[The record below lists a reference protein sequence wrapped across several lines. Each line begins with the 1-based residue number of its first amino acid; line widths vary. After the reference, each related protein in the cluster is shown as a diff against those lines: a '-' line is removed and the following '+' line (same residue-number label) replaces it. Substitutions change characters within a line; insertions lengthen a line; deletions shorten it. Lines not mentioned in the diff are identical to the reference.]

1 MYTLSVNIAKNKNT
15 IVGITIAIL
24 LIATCGLGWAAY
36 TSQKKQ
42 DEMNSRDEIIKSHN
56 RETVVSLDEI
66 ASIKMP
72 CSKYSKASIVSDD
85 PDLLMGGSGCDT
97 ISDDYKTTG
106 IYKTTAFYTAG
117 LMKYR
122 TSAAKEAYGYYDYSK
137 CVKNPDYDEV
147 FTVIDSHRESVH
159 GIDFYF
165 CTFAGNMD
173 SYFITAR
180 TRISDTVYDAS
191 VMARGSETKD
201 IWPKFRGIIE
211 TFNYR

>member
-1 MYTLSVNIAKNKNT
+1 MNIAKNKNT

-42 DEMNSRDEIIKSHN
+42 DEMNTRDEYVKSNN
-56 RETVVSLDEI
+56 RETVVSLDQRT
-66 ASIKMP
+66 SIKLP
-72 CSKYSKASIVSDD
+72 CSASSRADIISDD
-85 PDLLMGGSGCDT
+85 PDLLIGNSICDT
-97 ISDDYKTTG
+97 INDDYTTTG

-191 VMARGSETKD
+191 VMASGSEAKGL
-201 IWPKFRGIIE
+201 WPKFRGIIE